1 MKILKEIFGRIWALW
16 GLLSFVSTFFIIFI
30 PSMICY
36 LIPGKKGQDIF
47 IAISRIWMTFW
58 LHIIGCPVTV
68 NGKEYFKKDTA
79 YIVTYNHN
87 ALLDVPISA
96 PCIPAGN
103 KTIAKS
109 SFTKIPLFGWFYRKG
124 SVIVDRNSDASRRQ
138 SFEEMKSVLKQGIHM
153 CIYPEG
159 TRNRSKDPLKKFHA
173 GAFKL
178 AVDTQTPLMPAVIFN
193 TRKAMPIHKKFYLWP
208 YKLRLDFL
216 PPVAATDIS
225 ADDLK
230 DKVFKI
236 MWDHYE
242 ANQ

>member
-68 NGKEYFKKDTA
+68 KGKEYFKKDIA

-225 ADDLK
+225 ADELK

>member
-1 MKILKEIFGRIWALW
+1 
-16 GLLSFVSTFFIIFI
+16 
-30 PSMICY
+30 
-36 LIPGKKGQDIF
+36 
-47 IAISRIWMTFW
+47 

-68 NGKEYFKKDTA
+68 NGKEYFKKDMA

-87 ALLDVPISA
+87 ALLDVPLSA

-124 SVIVDRNSDASRRQ
+124 SVIVDRNSDASRRK

-159 TRNRSKDPLKKFHA
+159 TRNRSQDPLKKFHS

-178 AVDTQTPLMPAVIFN
+178 AVDTKTALMPAVIFN

-216 PPVAATDIS
+216 PPVDATDIT
-225 ADDLK
+225 ADELK

-236 MWDHYE
+236 MWNHYE